1 MKSSVTFNILLFV
14 NKSKLESWLC
24 GLLNDLL
31 VFIWS
36 ILTWKLLNIKI
47 LSQGPTPRAQHGFSS
62 NGGLLYVHGGY
73 DGECKEAL
81 TWNFMRHLFV
91 VPGLD
96 KYIHGLQD
104 SWEICLFILRRWA
117 HGQILL
123 QSAVELPHHRGQGMD
138 LLLLETNFTCM
149 VGADQ
154 MVNLYT

>member
-1 MKSSVTFNILLFV
+1 
-14 NKSKLESWLC
+14 
-24 GLLNDLL
+24 
-31 VFIWS
+31 
-36 ILTWKLLNIKI
+36 
-47 LSQGPTPRAQHGFSS
+47 
-62 NGGLLYVHGGY
+62 
-73 DGECKEAL
+73 
-81 TWNFMRHLFV
+81 MRHLFV

-104 SWEICLFILRRWA
+104 SWEICWFILRRWA

-138 LLLLETNFTCM
+138 LLLLETNFTYM